1 MGKLKDRTTYNQTH
15 IPWTKGGSGVV
26 GEYVSYG
33 TERTCIA
40 REEPGK
46 DPIGKITY
54 REIKYR
60 KEGSDG
66 DGGDGKHGTIVEQ
79 TDVTEI
85 FRFGKRPLAILSAA
99 ATTPPAGVARRLG
112 LFNAAV
118 VTGGVMLLPVAL
130 AALAVKREWRVGLGE
145 RFGRVAATPAGQS
158 AIWIHGASSASS
170 PRWHPSF
177 ARFARSFRTSV
188 SSSRA

>member
-1 MGKLKDRTTYNQTH
+1 MSRAAVVSVRMFALFTALATLVVGGTLSSAGAADAKPAAAKPASKKSAPAKKASAKKALPATEVLKQMVEGEDVRDFRTFCNTWMGKLKDRTTYNEAH

-60 KEGSDG
+60 KEGATETAAMGST
-66 DGGDGKHGTIVEQ
+66 GTIVEQ

-85 FRFGKRPLAILSAA
+85 FRYAK
-99 ATTPPAGVARRLG
+99 
-112 LFNAAV
+112 
-118 VTGGVMLLPVAL
+118 
-130 AALAVKREWRVGLGE
+130 
-145 RFGRVAATPAGQS
+145 GRWQY
-158 AIWIHGASSASS
+158 
-170 PRWHPSF
+170 
-177 ARFARSFRTSV
+177 
-188 SSSRA
+188 